1 MIKKAYH
8 YTPDGRPCY
17 TQYEKPHAELLT
29 LINNKQVILSED
41 EHPFIK
47 KYDSSHSL
55 IPAYILNFET
65 GEISFDIKIVK
76 DILLGIIR
84 QIRNENLMSLDQE
97 QLKCMTNMDKL
108 MKIESVKQQ
117 LRDLPVQVLS
127 SMSNCSDLTDLKHI
141 FPPILSTYKEMI

>member
-1 MIKKAYH
+1 
-8 YTPDGRPCY
+8 
-17 TQYEKPHAELLT
+17 
-29 LINNKQVILSED
+29 
-41 EHPFIK
+41 
-47 KYDSSHSL
+47 
-55 IPAYILNFET
+55 
-65 GEISFDIKIVK
+65 
-76 DILLGIIR
+76 
-84 QIRNENLMSLDQE
+84 MSLDQE